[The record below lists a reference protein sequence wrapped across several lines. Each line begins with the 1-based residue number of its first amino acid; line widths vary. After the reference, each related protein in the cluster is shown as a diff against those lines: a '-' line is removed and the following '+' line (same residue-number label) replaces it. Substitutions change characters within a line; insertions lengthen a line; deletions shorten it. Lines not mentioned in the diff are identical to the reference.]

1 MPVKPN
7 VKVAVA
13 KRRGQVA
20 DMYVRGMKQMDIA
33 EELKLSQATISN
45 DIKAIQAVWK
55 AACVRDF
62 DLARQRELE
71 KLDKLEREAWAAWE
85 RSQRPSQ
92 GATVRE
98 GKPGANGTTTKA
110 MKQRDGDPRFLD
122 VIHRCITSRRTLLG
136 LDLQEQPTITHATQI
151 NLGVSLDE
159 RRRDLLEIID
169 QLRQR
174 TGLGGDG
181 ATISLAQPFDVRT
194 TCEPGEVE
202 AGETPRLL
210 GPSDPD
216 GDRRVE

>member
-7 VKVAVA
+7 RKVAIA
-13 KRRGQVA
+13 KRREQVA
-20 DMYVRGMKQMDIA
+20 DLYVKGCTQVAIA
-33 EELKLSQATISN
+33 EKLSLSQATISY
-45 DIKAIQAVWK
+45 DLKFIQQKWK
-55 AACVRDF
+55 ESCVRDF

-122 VIHRCITSRRTLLG
+122 VIHRCITSRRALLG
-136 LDLQEQPTITHATQI
+136 LDLQEQAPITHATQI

-181 ATISLAQPFDVRT
+181 ATISLAQPADLCAD
-194 TCEPGEVE
+194 CEPGEVE